1 MNKTQAKAE
10 IGIHANALMR
20 LLVELVPKG
29 HHCVFTI
36 DQRNQLFCLT
46 YSTKEGTY
54 EDSSPTAEPLA
65 EEIGVEIPYGE

>member
-1 MNKTQAKAE
+1 MDKTQAKAE

-29 HHCVFTI
+29 HHCAFTI
-36 DQRNQLFCLT
+36 DQRNQLYCLT

-54 EDSSPTAEPLA
+54 EESCPDVEPLV
-65 EEIGVEIPYGE
+65 EEIGAEIPYGQ